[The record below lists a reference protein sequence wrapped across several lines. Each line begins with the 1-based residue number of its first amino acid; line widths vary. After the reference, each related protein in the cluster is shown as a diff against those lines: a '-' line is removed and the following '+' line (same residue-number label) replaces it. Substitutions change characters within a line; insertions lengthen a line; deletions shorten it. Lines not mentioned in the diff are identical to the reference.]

1 MLRRSGLLLLSLLL
15 AAMSSAFAED
25 EFAFRVK
32 YIRTV
37 NLDNTTIIATKVDH
51 APKFDGTLN
60 DPLWKTAGQ
69 TQAAFVNFP
78 SKEPCG
84 RQTVAFCCY
93 DNENLYFAFD
103 CEEPELDQQQ
113 IDNGNIL
120 AADHVGVHLEVGDT
134 RGRGVRCHVIGNRA
148 GSNLGGAWRE
158 QKIQYECKAGPNRWF
173 VLMGIPFKSLHG
185 TDGPPLRG
193 EVWGVKFT
201 RYGKNSE
208 TGASRMR
215 SCWPFIP
222 TISEDVVS
230 YNASLC
236 FGANNMLENGTLSG
250 SGKDLPGWTAASGSV
265 DASAKS
271 LNADAGVQL
280 QQKLSL
286 RTGMH
291 YCIEWT
297 PAADFKGEIAVL
309 SGDKPLA
316 SKDLAKGQRIDFQ
329 LPKEIKDAV
338 VSVKLQGHGAPP
350 ALRVTPV
357 IDDVPADWICLTN
370 NDWVPE
376 RNLKNKF
383 PNAPEGVYTY
393 LKTPM
398 RDFGSSYYTSRGCPD
413 PAVKELPYEWLVL
426 GRPTRKPLAAPPP
439 RPDIGEEEFENF
451 PFEVIYS
458 DNAVPEFCGLP
469 SGSFDVGGMQGSI
482 PFSKGSLTGDPSW
495 AGWPVTRWAQVAPHD
510 IVFDFKDKYF
520 VRRIDIQQINSGVR
534 NLEILVRDNDPK
546 ESFAT
551 VYRFN
556 GPGTNR
562 DLGSVVPVYFSQS
575 GLDSVAQQLRLSMA
589 VDGPYGAQAAVSSPN
604 LGRVNCE
611 VGLYGIAEVWIWAE
625 PKGNHGDK
633 EIKEFKAFIP
643 NEQPPLKFDQLHKIN
658 EPVLWP
664 RPKEVVE
671 AEGKFEIKA
680 TTSVVCS
687 KTGRLPEV
695 AQLLLDDVKDRFLAT
710 LPLKTQAD
718 VPTGEN
724 AINIGVLGTEPA
736 FDALCV
742 KLGIPMESS
751 EPQSFTIKVTP
762 TQTVI
767 AAADAEGAAHGVRTL
782 LQWIEHDETTPFMR
796 AVTIHDWPLLKYRTV
811 VPSSDHRQP
820 LLPTVK
826 NPWNYFTIVDGVSY
840 FRFNSMI
847 DWLPTELYQNSE
859 EKTRELLHYSSRRFT
874 DIRPALWIRSVP
886 GDCIE
891 ANPDDQ
897 PEGQGGIANSDG
909 TWESAN
915 LCPSNPKSYQAL
927 EQFLEASLRTHDT
940 GRFVEVGF
948 MGSVGT
954 SWNVCR
960 LCRKRGLSG
969 YDLYADFL
977 NKINSICHAHNRT
990 GIFTNAIMYSGAVQR
1005 ASAAK
1010 NPESA
1015 FDGVNRGIAVRF
1027 DRPTETAEIV
1037 KSGFW
1042 TISKPWDT
1050 PGAAAEGRG
1059 YAWGGKAYFD
1069 KINDSPG
1076 TEGVLAAGERCDYE
1090 WAWRGE
1096 MCSKVLLTADAFWN
1110 GPAPADG
1117 PTRALFDQQAAN
1129 ACVRYNE
1136 RVSSHI
1142 EYPSWR
1148 TGMTPKFFAVDIK
1161 PLCNRSHID
1170 DGSASGMGR
1179 SGPREGVNGF
1189 GAAFDFRRIPLGQQT
1204 FADVPFEVIDP
1215 TQNKWKS
1222 MIVVGTGVKEAL
1234 IPTAVSAV
1242 TVPVGKKAASFCVL
1256 RANLRTVSRLG
1267 QTEHYFNMLQ
1277 PAYVF
1282 EYSDGSRCVCDWE
1295 IRRNWND
1302 VCAQTFYYGAPL
1314 GSTVLSFLLP
1324 SARLAYATNTIS
1336 GKGANLFLTEIV
1348 NPYPGKEVKNL
1359 LVQLP
1364 NPEHRD
1370 YTFEFHDAI
1379 FAITGVEPVEWDVK
1393 YWSQHSKPLVPP
1405 NTPLPADAKKI
1416 EGLKFSDNQKLPV
1429 RVFDAGVAKPLNLQ
1443 AIKFRLSMPAGYQ
1456 GNAMCVRCRHA
1467 DVIVSVTA
1475 DGKTWTEAAK
1485 IPGCCGMDGEH
1496 TIAFPPQSAAAI
1508 RLTLDC
1514 TPYTDEDAS
1523 DISFVACDLFE
1534 KP

>member
-1 MLRRSGLLLLSLLL
+1 MLRRSGLIFGTVLL
-15 AAMSSAFAED
+15 ALLARAAAEE

-32 YIRTV
+32 YLRTV

-69 TQAAFVNFP
+69 TQSAFVNFP
-78 SKEPCG
+78 SKELCG
-84 RQTVAFCCY
+84 RQTVTFCCY
-93 DNENLYFAFD
+93 DNENLYFGFD

-113 IDNGNIL
+113 IDNGNIP

-134 RGRGVRCHVIGNRA
+134 RGRGVRCNIIGNRS
-148 GSNLGGAWRE
+148 GCNYGGPWRE

-173 VLMGIPFKSLHG
+173 VLMGIPFKSLQG

-236 FGANNMLENGTLSG
+236 FGANNMLDNGALSG
-250 SGKDLPGWTAASGSV
+250 NGKEIAGWTANGSV
-265 DASAKS
+265 DATAKS
-271 LNADAGVQL
+271 LNAEAGATL
-280 QQKLSL
+280 QQNLSL
-286 RTGMH
+286 RAGMH
-291 YCIEWT
+291 YCVEWT
-297 PAADFKGEIAVL
+297 AAPEFKGDVTAL
-309 SGDKPLA
+309 CGGKTLMA
-316 SKDLAKGQRIDFQ
+316 KDLAKGQRIDFQ
-329 LPKEIKDAV
+329 LPKETKDLELA
-338 VSVKLQGHGAPP
+338 VKLQGHGAPP
-350 ALRVTPV
+350 QLRLTPV

-376 RNLKNKF
+376 RNLKNKI
-383 PNAPEGVYTY
+383 PAAPDGVYTY

-398 RDFGSSYYTSRGCPD
+398 RDFGRAYYTARGCPD
-413 PAVKELPYEWLVL
+413 PAAKELPYEWMVL

-451 PFEVIYS
+451 PYEVIYQ
-458 DNAVPEFCGLP
+458 DNGVPEFCGLP
-469 SGSFDVGGMQGSI
+469 SGSFDAGGMQGWI

-495 AGWPVTRWAQVAPHD
+495 AGWPVDRWAQVAPHD
-510 IVFDFKDKYF
+510 VVFDFKDKYF
-520 VRRIDIQQINSGVR
+520 IRRIDIQQINSGVR
-534 NLEILVRDNDPK
+534 NLEIFVRDNNPK

-556 GPGTNR
+556 GPGTERSNHTII
-562 DLGSVVPVYFSQS
+562 PVYFSQS

-589 VDGPYGAQAAVSSPN
+589 VDGPYGAGAAVSSPN
-604 LGRVNCE
+604 LGRVNCQ
-611 VGLYGIAEVWIWAE
+611 VGLYGLAEVWIWAE
-625 PKGNHGDK
+625 PKGNHADN

-643 NEQPPLKFDQLHKIN
+643 NAQPPLKFDQLHKIN

-664 RPKEVVE
+664 RPKELVKG
-671 AEGKFEIKA
+671 EGRFEIKP
-680 TTSVVCS
+680 TTTLLCA
-687 KTGRLPEV
+687 KNGRLPDV
-695 AQLLLDDVKDRFLAT
+695 AQLLLDDVKDRFLT
-710 LPLKTQAD
+710 SLQTKTPAEASG
-718 VPTGEN
+718 GEN
-724 AINIGVLGTEPA
+724 AIAIGVVGTDPA

-742 KLGIPMESS
+742 KAGIATAIDSG
-751 EPQSFTIKVTP
+751 EPQSFTLKVTP
-762 TQTVI
+762 TQTLI

-782 LQWIEHDETTPFMR
+782 LQWIEHDETTPFLR
-796 AVTIHDWPLLKYRTV
+796 AVTIHDWPLLKYRTI

-820 LLPTVK
+820 LLPVVK
-826 NPWNYFTIVDGVSY
+826 NPWNYFSIVNAVSY

-874 DIRPALWIRSVP
+874 DIRPALWLRSVP

-897 PEGQGGIANSDG
+897 PDGQGGIANSDG
-909 TWESAN
+909 TWESDN
-915 LCPSNPKSYQAL
+915 LCPSNPKSYLAL
-927 EQFLEASLRTHDT
+927 EQFLDTALRTHDT
-940 GRFVEVGF
+940 GRFVEVGY
-948 MGSVGT
+948 MGSLGKA
-954 SWNVCR
+954 WNVCR

-977 NKINSICHAHNRT
+977 NKINSICRERNRT
-990 GIFTNAIMYSGAVQR
+990 GIFTNAIMFSEAVQR
-1005 ASAAK
+1005 ASAAR
-1010 NPESA
+1010 NPAEA
-1015 FDGVNRGIAVRF
+1015 FDSVNRGIAVRF
-1027 DRPTETAEIV
+1027 DRPTNTGDIM

-1050 PGAAAEGRG
+1050 PQAAANGAG

-1069 KINDSPG
+1069 KVSDG
-1076 TEGVLAAGERCDYE
+1076 TGSEGVLCAGERCDYD
-1090 WAWRGE
+1090 WYWRGE
-1096 MCSKVLLTADAFWN
+1096 LGGRVMLTADAFWN
-1110 GPAPADG
+1110 GPAPEGAKR
-1117 PTRALFDQQAAN
+1117 PEFDQQAAN
-1129 ACVRYNE
+1129 ACVRFNE
-1136 RVSSHI
+1136 RVGSHI

-1148 TGMTPKFFAVDIK
+1148 TGMTPKFFQLDIK
-1161 PLCNRSHID
+1161 ALCNRSHID
-1170 DGSASGMGR
+1170 EGSASGMGR
-1179 SGPREGVNGF
+1179 SGPKEGVNGF
-1189 GAAFDFRRIPLGQQT
+1189 GAAFDFRRVPMGAQT

-1215 TQNKWKS
+1215 AQNKWKS

-1234 IPTAVSAV
+1234 IPGAVSSV
-1242 TVPVGKKAASFCVL
+1242 SIPVGRKAASMCVL
-1256 RANLRTVSRLG
+1256 RANLRTVARSG
-1267 QTEHYFNMLQ
+1267 QMEHYFNILQ

-1295 IRRNWND
+1295 IRRNFND
-1302 VCAQTFYYGAPL
+1302 IVPQTFYYGGGVG
-1314 GSTVLSFLLP
+1314 GSVLSFLLP
-1324 SARLAYATNTIS
+1324 TTRIAYATNTIS
-1336 GKGANLFLTEIV
+1336 GAGANLFLSEIV
-1348 NPYPGKEVKNL
+1348 NPYPEKDVRNL
-1359 LVQLP
+1359 VVQLP

-1379 FAITGVEPVEWDVK
+1379 FAVTGVEPVEWDVK
-1393 YWSQHSKPLVPP
+1393 FWKEHSKPLLPP
-1405 NTPLPADAKKI
+1405 NPALPADAKKI
-1416 EGLKFSDNQKLPV
+1416 EGLKFNDNGKLPV
-1429 RVFDAGVAKPLNLQ
+1429 RVFESPAPKPLQLQ
-1443 AIKFRLSMPAGYQ
+1443 AMKFRLAMPPGYN
-1456 GNAMCVRCRHA
+1456 GNAMCVRSRHA

-1485 IPGCCGMDGEH
+1485 LPACTGMDGEH
-1496 TIAFPPQSAAAI
+1496 TLVFPPVQAAAI

-1514 TPYTDEDAS
+1514 TPYTEEDNA
-1523 DISFVACDLFE
+1523 DISFVACELFE
-1534 KP
+1534 K